1 MEIPINKTITLNQV
15 KVQNSVKMLL
25 KIPKELFDDFEY
37 ISGRNF
43 SSKDNRHIETIAYI
57 FGEEEKSSNEIV
69 ANGLLYPDQDGHP
82 YHVKSN
88 GKIINVATEVVGVQQ
103 TCTCLL
109 YSWFLR

>member
-1 MEIPINKTITLNQV
+1 MENQINKTIVLNQV

-57 FGEEEKSSNEIV
+57 FGKEDLLANQIV
-69 ANGLLYPDQDGHP
+69 ANGLLYPDQEGYP
-82 YHVKSN
+82 YHVISK
-88 GKIINVATEVVGVQQ
+88 GKTINFATKVVGVQQ
-103 TCTCLL
+103 AYACLL
-109 YSWFLR
+109 YSWFLM

>member
-1 MEIPINKTITLNQV
+1 MVI
-15 KVQNSVKMLL
+15 KVPEK
-25 KIPKELFDDFEY
+25 LFQDFEN

-43 SSKDNRHIETIAYI
+43 SSKDNQHVQTIAYI

-82 YHVKSN
+82 YHVISK
-88 GKIINVATEVVGVQQ
+88 GKTIYFATKVVGAQQ
-103 TCTCLL
+103 TYACLL